1 MPREAGAIEDANG
14 VGTEGNPASGPFIQ
28 VFVKVRGGIVVD
40 ASFKTYGC
48 PASIASCSKLTEM
61 VKGKSVQEAL
71 AITPETLLKAVG
83 RLPLG
88 KQHCPGMALSALRK
102 ALRD

>member
-14 VGTEGNPASGPFIQ
+14 VGTEGNPASGPFMQI
-28 VFVKVRGGIVVD
+28 FVKVRGGIVVD

-61 VKGKSVQEAL
+61 VKGKAVEQAL
-71 AITPETLLKAVG
+71 AITPQMLHEALAE
-83 RLPLG
+83 LPLG
-88 KQHCPGMALSALRK
+88 KQHCPGMAVSALRK
-102 ALRD
+102 ALKG

>member
-1 MPREAGAIEDANG
+1 M
-14 VGTEGNPASGPFIQ
+14 
-28 VFVKVRGGIVVD
+28 D

-61 VKGKSVQEAL
+61 VKGKSVQEAIS
-71 AITPETLLKAVG
+71 ITPEMLLEAVG

-88 KQHCPGMALSALRK
+88 KQHCPQMAVAALRK
-102 ALRD
+102 ALGTGL